1 MNAMLPL
8 LLALPLCGDA
18 YDVEAPAPRGFERER
33 ATDRALTIVR
43 DLIAIDTQNPPGNEM
58 RTARYFE
65 ELFAGVEGVETHVVD
80 VGRGRANFVAR
91 LSAVDAQER
100 PVLVMGHMDVV
111 GARKDS
117 WTTDPFV
124 ATEKDGYLFGR
135 GSMDCKGP
143 LAASA
148 AAILELAP
156 HRDRLKRDVVFLA
169 TAAEEGGRVGI
180 SWMVENR
187 RELFGDAEFALNE
200 GGRIR
205 TKDGRVHTINIQ
217 TTEKLSYNVVVKG
230 EGQSG
235 HGSVPLPEN
244 VIAAVARAVN
254 RVHEWRAPLSLTD
267 TTRLYFRRLAEIESD
282 PAVATAMRDLLG
294 DDAQK
299 VRAADDVLSRDPLH
313 NAVLR
318 TAQSLTML
326 NAGFRTNVIPS
337 AASANFNVRVVPGDD
352 IRAVVAAM
360 NEVGAEPQVTFELQG
375 EPKTPPPAS
384 SVETALYGA
393 MEAAGLRMAPGAKVI
408 PFMSTGATDGAALRA
423 IGIPTYGIL
432 PLPMLLEDE
441 LRMHGDDERVPIR
454 AYGWGAEF
462 IYRTLLAVTA

>member
-1 MNAMLPL
+1 MLISLCL
-8 LLALPLCGDA
+8 LLPLCGDA
-18 YDVEAPAPRGFERER
+18 YDVEAPAPPGFDRAR
-33 ATDRALTIVR
+33 ATERTLSIVR
-43 DLIAIDTQNPPGNEM
+43 DLIAIDTQNPPGNEL

-65 ELFAGVEGVETHVVD
+65 ELFAGIEGVRTHVVE

-91 LSAVDAQER
+91 LSARDARER

-111 GARKDS
+111 GARSES

-124 ATEKDGYLFGR
+124 ATEQDGYLYGR

-148 AAILELAP
+148 AALLELA
-156 HRDRLKRDVVFLA
+156 RDRTALKRDVVFLA
-169 TAAEEGGRVGI
+169 TAAEEGGTVGI

-205 TKDGRVHTINIQ
+205 TKNGRVHTLNVQ

-230 EGQSG
+230 EGASG

-244 VIAAVARAVN
+244 VVAAVARAVS

-267 TTRLYFRRLAEIESD
+267 TTRLYFRQLAEIESD
-282 PAVATAMRDLLG
+282 PAVAAAMRDLLEE
-294 DDAQK
+294 DATK
-299 VRAADDVLSRDPLH
+299 VRAADELLSRDPLH

-318 TAQSLTML
+318 TAQSLTMF

-352 IRAVVAAM
+352 VLAVVAAM
-360 NEVGAEPQVTFELQG
+360 NEVAGEPQVVFELQG

-384 SVETALYGA
+384 SVETALYRA
-393 MEAAGLRMAPGAKVI
+393 MEAAGLRMAPDATVI

-432 PLPMLLEDE
+432 PLPMPLEDE
-441 LRMHGDDERVPIR
+441 LRMHGDDERVPVR
-454 AYGWGAEF
+454 AFGWGAEF
-462 IYRTLLAVTA
+462 IYRTLRAVTV